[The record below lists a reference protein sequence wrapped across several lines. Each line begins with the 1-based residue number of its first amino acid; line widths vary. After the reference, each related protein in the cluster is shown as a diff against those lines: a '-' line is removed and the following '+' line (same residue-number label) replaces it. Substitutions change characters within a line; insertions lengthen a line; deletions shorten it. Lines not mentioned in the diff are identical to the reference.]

1 MNRYMLISG
10 STGFIG
16 KSLVNFFS
24 SAGFDVYQLIR
35 KKDGEKSIYW
45 NPEKKLIDQ
54 EKIRNF
60 DIVIHLAGEPLTG
73 LWTSS
78 KLEKIYKSR
87 VESTRFLVETLQ
99 RLDAAPKVLIT
110 ASAIGYY
117 NHKSDDVN
125 TEESDV
131 GDGFLSKVC
140 ENWEN
145 EANKMKSS
153 RVINLRFGNVLG
165 KEGGLLPTMKLMHKL
180 MLGGRLGDGKQQISW
195 IAIDDINKIVD
206 FVIQHEEISGPVNVV
221 SPNYVTQEEFGRKIS
236 KILKKPF
243 FFHVPKFLLKI
254 LFRRQAEEMLLSSI
268 KAYPKKLKD
277 LNFNFQFENLT
288 SALNRYLI

>member
-24 SAGFDVYQLIR
+24 NAGFDVYQLIR

-73 LWTSS
+73 LWTRS
-78 KLEKIYKSR
+78 KLERIYKSR

-99 RLDAAPKVLIT
+99 RLDAAPKIFIT
-110 ASAIGYY
+110 ASAIGFY

-140 ENWEN
+140 ENWES

-165 KEGGLLPTMKLMHKL
+165 KEGGLLPAMKFMHKL
-180 MLGGRLGDGKQQISW
+180 MLGGRLGDGKQYISW
-195 IAIDDINKIVD
+195 IAIDDVVKIVD
-206 FVIQHEEISGPVNVV
+206 FVIQHEEIRGPVNVV
-221 SPNYVTQEEFGRKIS
+221 SPNYVTQKELGEKIS

-243 FFHVPKFLLKI
+243 FFHIPKFLLKI

-277 LNFNFQFENLT
+277 FNFGFKFENLT